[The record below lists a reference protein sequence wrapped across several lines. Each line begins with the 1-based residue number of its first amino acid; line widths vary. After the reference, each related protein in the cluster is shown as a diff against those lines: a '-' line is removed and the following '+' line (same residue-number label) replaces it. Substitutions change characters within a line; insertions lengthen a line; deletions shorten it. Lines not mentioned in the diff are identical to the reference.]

1 MGPRSIQAARPED
14 GEGPQFRAI
23 PFSGGE
29 RNRIF
34 MSRGNNF
41 KDLTLVSGVD
51 FRDDGRGF
59 ALLDYDQDGFMDLA
73 IASPNAPRFRI
84 VKNKMNSG
92 SDIASNSFV
101 EVSLVG
107 GQTTKNASRDW
118 SSRDAFGAK
127 VIATIDG
134 TKRAFQLSCGEGL
147 SSQNT
152 KRIHIGMGA
161 AEKIEEIVVHW
172 PSGKETVVKDV
183 LAGKRLTIHE
193 NEAAISVG
201 TN

>member
-1 MGPRSIQAARPED
+1 MARPED
-14 GEGPQFRAI
+14 GEGSQFRAI

-34 MSRGNNF
+34 MNRDDNF

-51 FRDDGRGF
+51 YREDGRGF
-59 ALLDYDQDGFMDLA
+59 ALLDYDQDGFMDIA

-84 VKNKMNSG
+84 AKNKMNSA
-92 SDIASNSFV
+92 SDIASNSFI
-101 EVSLVG
+101 EVSLIG
-107 GQTTKNASRDW
+107 GQTTKNASHEW

-147 SSQNT
+147 SSQNS

-183 LAGKRLTIHE
+183 LAGKRITIHE
-193 NEAAISVG
+193 NEAANTIG
-201 TN
+201 TK